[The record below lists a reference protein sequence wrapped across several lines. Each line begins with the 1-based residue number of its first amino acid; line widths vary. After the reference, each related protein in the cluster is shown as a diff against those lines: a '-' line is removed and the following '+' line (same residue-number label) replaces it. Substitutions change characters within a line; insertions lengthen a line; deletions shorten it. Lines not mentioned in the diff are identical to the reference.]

1 MRGTAS
7 STAFGGPPRRRRAG
21 ASARG
26 VTLLEIILS
35 VVLLS
40 GVATAI
46 VAAISYV
53 EAGDA
58 RDRRRV
64 AAHEIGGRLV
74 LQWLDDFAKMPA
86 PLEPIPYNRDEFYY
100 TCDITPVTMSLN
112 ERQRR
117 GETSLQG
124 LDRFLL
130 ISVRVYEAVPNGT
143 PTPSR
148 GDELAHVWRLCDPSA
163 SRNPDA
169 MDRFGK
175 DPEKINWLLNVILK
189 GIGGGRAPV
198 IRSQP

>member
-1 MRGTAS
+1 MLAGRGNKI
-7 STAFGGPPRRRRAG
+7 GGGARRRA
-21 ASARG
+21 ARRRG

-35 VVLLS
+35 VVLLA

-46 VAAISYV
+46 LAAISYI
-53 EAGDA
+53 EAGDG
-58 RDRRRV
+58 RDRKRL

-74 LQWLDDFAKMPA
+74 LQWLDDFDKMPA
-86 PLEPIPYNRDEFYY
+86 PLEPIPYNRDEFLY
-100 TCDITPVTMSLN
+100 TCDISPVVMNLN

-143 PTPSR
+143 PIPSR
-148 GDELAHVWRLCDPSA
+148 GEELAHIWRLCDPSA

-189 GIGGGRAPV
+189 GVGGGRAPTNGG
-198 IRSQP
+198 RR

>member
-1 MRGTAS
+1 MRARTSNTDRPGARGR
-7 STAFGGPPRRRRAG
+7 AARR
-21 ASARG
+21 RG

-35 VVLLS
+35 VVLLT

-46 VAAISYV
+46 LAAISYV
-53 EAGDA
+53 EAGDG
-58 RDRRRV
+58 RDRRRL

-74 LQWLDDFAKMPA
+74 LQWLDDFDKMPA
-86 PLEPIPYNRDEFYY
+86 PLEPIPYNRDEFLY
-100 TCDITPVTMSLN
+100 TCDIAPVVMNLN

-143 PTPSR
+143 STPSR
-148 GDELAHVWRLCDPSA
+148 GEELAHVWRLCDPSA

-189 GIGGGRAPV
+189 GVGGGRVPTNGGL
-198 IRSQP
+198 R